1 MYIYILHKL
10 LQCTLNAFLSKTPSF
25 HSQTRFFHPHARLR
39 WHPLPDAPVE
49 MYRAQAVL
57 IGEEVYIGGGVTLP
71 DKEIN
76 PHLAFRYNWKCRAWN
91 TLPLCPARLFALA
104 SFAGELVTIGGADF
118 QYVPVGTV
126 YRLSDDAQR
135 WEECL
140 VPMPTPR
147 YQLCAATTS
156 DAIVAA
162 GGATGV
168 HEGTFALSDT
178 VEVYYGPSA
187 QWHHAEP
194 LPAPG
199 HAISSLTIGDTFYLI
214 GARGGAT
221 NCTYSSLSSLIKKA
235 LSPSPSSPP
244 RSSNQ
249 DRPLWRHLPQPPLR
263 KTVATSMGGALVA
276 LGGFV
281 NNDTRSSAVH
291 VFLPLA
297 NSWVRIEDDMP
308 FVSSSFSAV
317 QVSPSD
323 VIVIGGLDDKNEI
336 SRMAFIGTIYTD

>member
-1 MYIYILHKL
+1 
-10 LQCTLNAFLSKTPSF
+10 
-25 HSQTRFFHPHARLR
+25 
-39 WHPLPDAPVE
+39 

-57 IGEEVYIGGGVTLP
+57 VEEEVYIGGGVTLAN
-71 DKEIN
+71 KEIN
-76 PHLAFRYNWKCRAWN
+76 PYLAFRYNWRHRVWN
-91 TLPLCPARLFALA
+91 TLPLCPVKLFALA
-104 SFAGELVTIGGADF
+104 GFAGELITIGGADF
-118 QYVPVGTV
+118 EYMPVGTV
-126 YRLSDDAQR
+126 YRLSDDMQK

-140 VPMPTPR
+140 VPMPTAR

-156 DAIVAA
+156 DAIIAA
-162 GGATGV
+162 GGAIGM
-168 HEGTFALSDT
+168 HEGTFALSDA
-178 VEVYYGPSA
+178 VEVFYGPSA
-187 QWHHAEP
+187 QWHCTEP
-194 LPAPG
+194 LLAPG

-214 GARGGAT
+214 GARGSAT
-221 NCTYSSLSSLIKKA
+221 EGMYSFLSSLIKKA

-244 RSSNQ
+244 RTPEP
-249 DRPLWRHLPQPPLR
+249 PLWKHLPQPPLR
-263 KTVATSMGGALVA
+263 KTVATSMGGALMA

-281 NNDTRSSAVH
+281 NSDTRSSAVH

-297 NSWVRIEDDMP
+297 NAWVRVDDADMP